1 MGAAFFQGVSSPN
14 RERAER
20 IGHRWRRRQAS
31 GLAQLLRPSGAS
43 DRGIMDIK
51 ALIVALL
58 TWISS
63 QIGCE
68 PPPAPEIR
76 LAPHDQLVTMAYG
89 SPPPAGASVT
99 ALYDGRSKTVYLED
113 SWRLDSL
120 ANRATLV
127 HELVHH
133 VQELAAIRY
142 PCLAAR
148 ERLAYQLQAKW
159 LKEQGI
165 ADPYAFLQIDEFT
178 IAVLSLCLESE

>member
-1 MGAAFFQGVSSPN
+1 
-14 RERAER
+14 
-20 IGHRWRRRQAS
+20 
-31 GLAQLLRPSGAS
+31 
-43 DRGIMDIK
+43 MDIK
-51 ALIVALL
+51 ALIVTLL

-68 PPPAPEIR
+68 PPSVPEIR
-76 LAPHDQLVTMAYG
+76 LVPHDQLVTMAYG
-89 SPPPAGASVT
+89 SPPPAGGASVT
-99 ALYDGRSKTVYLED
+99 ALYDRRSKTVYLED
-113 SWRLDSL
+113 SWRVDSL
-120 ANRATLV
+120 PNRATLV

-133 VQELAAIRY
+133 VQELAAIPY